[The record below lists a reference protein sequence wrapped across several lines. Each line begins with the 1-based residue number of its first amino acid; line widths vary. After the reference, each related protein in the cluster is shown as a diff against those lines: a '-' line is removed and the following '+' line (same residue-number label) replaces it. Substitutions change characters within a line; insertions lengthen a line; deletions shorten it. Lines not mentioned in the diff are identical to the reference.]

1 MGRYTLTMETYDNQT
16 INICFKEASKMT
28 SKVSLKTIDKFT
40 TEAINQKDLLKRLD
54 TDLNVKNINMTYI
67 INKGI
72 RTTPIAYQDKKDL
85 AKLNMNTDSTIDINN
100 SVFNHHMYKFLELLE
115 EKKFYAYAM
124 CSSLLTLKQ
133 KEYIE
138 LRIYYG
144 VYTKFNED
152 KLKLHSSSYHQF
164 RNILFLM
171 EEYMLKKQSQNIID
185 PVSDTEDFD
194 NHDPDEENLYCEE
207 EKRKFQEYMDN
218 LPDEIPD
225 YFDDD
230 YEKQKV
236 KRV

>member
-16 INICFKEASKMT
+16 VNVCFKEAKMA

-40 TEAINQKDLLKRLD
+40 TEASNQKDLLKRLD
-54 TDLNVKNINMTYI
+54 TDLNIKNINITYLY
-67 INKGI
+67 NKEVKI
-72 RTTPIAYQDKKDL
+72 APIAYGDKRDL
-85 AKLNMNTDSTIDINN
+85 TRLSMLNDSTIDINN
-100 SVFNHHMYKFLELLE
+100 SVFNHNMYKFLELLE
-115 EKKFYAYAM
+115 EKKFFLYAM
-124 CSSLLTLKQ
+124 GSNLLTLKQ

-144 VYTKFNED
+144 IYTQFNED

-171 EEYMLKKQSQNIID
+171 EEYILLKQIQTA
-185 PVSDTEDFD
+185 PVVASTCDEEDD
-194 NHDPDEENLYCEE
+194 HDPDEENLYSEE

-225 YFDDD
+225 YLDED